1 MGFGLRAQAGRGVSG
16 DVLFLL
22 RPPVVG
28 LVVPAPARPSC
39 LRTQESRPVSRQP
52 RLAPAKPSCL
62 RTQESRP
69 APRQPR
75 LAPAKPSFL
84 RTQESRSCTLSLW
97 ERVGVGVR
105 VRVRGHA
112 PPTVSLD
119 AHPPPSSCPLC
130 SPAVVHA
137 TPAVVL
143 PAFERAS
150 RGWGRPLPSCPLRPP
165 SSFPP
170 LRGNPRAGRPYAVL
184 PASKR
189 ESRRLGIPLP
199 SCPLRPP
206 SCPSLRGNPRGLASR
221 CCHAC
226 SFIRRHAGSA
236 CRHARV

>member
-16 DVLFLL
+16 GVLFLL

-28 LVVPAPARPSC
+28 LVVPAP
-39 LRTQESRPVSRQP
+39 SR
-52 RLAPAKPSCL
+52 PSCL

-75 LAPAKPSFL
+75 LAPARPSCLRTQKSRLVLRQPRPAPARSSCL
-84 RTQESRSCTLSLW
+84 RTQESRPVP
-97 ERVGVGVR
+97 RQPR
-105 VRVRGHA
+105 PA
-112 PPTVSLD
+112 P
-119 AHPPPSSCPLC
+119 APSSCPLC

-236 CRHARV
+236 CRHARL